1 MPMKNKQNRT
11 QLTATFTFMAASMLI
26 ASGCDQNTS
35 KLNNSPDAPITASSA
50 TNAVQK
56 RIAAIIQ
63 EQFGRKEEVTPNL
76 RIVED
81 LKGDSLDA
89 VELVMAIEEEFHIEI
104 ADEAAEKMKT
114 VGDVITYVEK
124 AVDSK
129 RQ

>member
-1 MPMKNKQNRT
+1 
-11 QLTATFTFMAASMLI
+11 MAAAALLV
-26 ASGCDQNTS
+26 SGCDQNTS
-35 KLNNSPDAPITASSA
+35 KSNNSPDAPITALSA

-63 EQFGRKEEVTPNL
+63 EQLGWKEEVTPNL

-114 VGDVITYVEK
+114 VGDIMSYVEK

-129 RQ
+129 RR

>member
-1 MPMKNKQNRT
+1 MKPNRNHSP
-11 QLTATFTFMAASMLI
+11 LTATFTSMAAAALMV
-26 ASGCDQNTS
+26 SGCDQNSS
-35 KLNNSPDAPITASSA
+35 KSNNSPAAPVTASSA

-56 RIAAIIQ
+56 RIAAIVQ
-63 EQFGRKEEVTPNL
+63 EQFGRKEGITPNL

-81 LKGDSLDA
+81 LNGDSLDA

-104 ADEAAEKMKT
+104 ADEAAEKMRT
-114 VGDVITYVEK
+114 VGDVVSYVEK

>member
-1 MPMKNKQNRT
+1 MKNNQNRSP
-11 QLTATFTFMAASMLI
+11 LTATFTSMAAAALI
-26 ASGCDQNTS
+26 VSCCDQNTS
-35 KLNNSPDAPITASSA
+35 KSNNSPDVPITASSA

-63 EQFGRKEEVTPNL
+63 EQLGRKEEITPNV

-89 VELVMAIEEEFHIEI
+89 VELVMAIEEDFHIEI

-114 VGDVITYVEK
+114 VGDVVSYVEK
-124 AVDSK
+124 AVDAK
-129 RQ
+129 RL

>member
-1 MPMKNKQNRT
+1 MHKNNKQNRSP
-11 QLTATFTFMAASMLI
+11 LAATFTSMTAAALI
-26 ASGCDQNTS
+26 VSGCDQTTS
-35 KLNNSPDAPITASSA
+35 KSNNSPDAPTTASTA

-56 RIAAIIQ
+56 RIAAIVQ
-63 EQFGRKEEVTPNL
+63 EQLGWKQEVTPNL

-104 ADEAAEKMKT
+104 ADEAAEKMRT
-114 VGDVITYVEK
+114 VGDVISYVQK

-129 RQ
+129 RR

>member
-1 MPMKNKQNRT
+1 VKNKQNRS
-11 QLTATFTFMAASMLI
+11 QITAAFTSMAAAALI
-26 ASGCDQNTS
+26 VSGCDQNIS
-35 KLNNSPDAPITASSA
+35 KSNNSPEPPVTASSA

-63 EQFGRKEEVTPNL
+63 EQFGRKEEITPDL

-89 VELVMAIEEEFHIEI
+89 VELVMTIEEEFHIEI
-104 ADEAAEKMKT
+104 ADEAAEKMRT

-129 RQ
+129 RN

>member
-1 MPMKNKQNRT
+1 MKNKQTRSP
-11 QLTATFTFMAASMLI
+11 LTATFTSMAAAALI
-26 ASGCDQNTS
+26 VSGCDQNTS
-35 KLNNSPDAPITASSA
+35 KSNNSPDAPITTSSA
-50 TNAVQK
+50 TNAIQK

-63 EQFGRKEEVTPNL
+63 EQFGRQEEVTPNL

-114 VGDVITYVEK
+114 VGDVISYVQK